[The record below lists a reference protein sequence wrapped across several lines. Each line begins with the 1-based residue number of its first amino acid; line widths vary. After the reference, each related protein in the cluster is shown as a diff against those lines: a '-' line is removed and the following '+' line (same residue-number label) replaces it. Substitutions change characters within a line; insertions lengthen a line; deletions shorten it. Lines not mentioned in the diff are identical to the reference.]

1 VPLRKPSDY
10 FNDKVSK
17 NSLDLVKEELSFAE
31 PEKIERVSEAF
42 NIFKSNLNHIES
54 LSDFTSTFDTFKS
67 NFEKIENLSNNIE
80 QIRESI
86 QDLIRKEDLDNAM
99 MAHLFFVEESI
110 RNIQTNVKSLNS
122 KTLIDIKEEFNDLS
136 NLVDKFVTVE
146 IPSYKKVVLDSE
158 QRVDE
163 RFLTYKESLES
174 RISNFDYEITDR
186 LENIFDKVKGINNAD
201 LQDIRENVFSI
212 DEKVNSILEE
222 DLPNYKKFFADTEIK
237 VEQRILDSEN
247 ISNGKIEDLREDYK
261 TRIDSLKEDFS
272 NLLEYELP
280 KYKNILTETKIKT
293 EVEIENIEKDVENK
307 ILSIKEVVDE
317 IERKFDSKN
326 LLIDEVLSS
335 KTSEIEELVK
345 SSKEEF
351 DSVSKTYENL
361 YKDFKNREIYEN
373 KKLESYSDKLSDFEN
388 KLNVLEE
395 SITNEVCEL
404 QGNLDIS
411 TSKYYDV
418 LKKEVGYFEENI
430 SDKIKNLEVNIVVN
444 EKHINNIKESVHKV
458 LDDLKLDLI
467 EEKSREL
474 TDKISHVEKILKEF
488 NEKTLLNEEQTFTIA
503 GTPDEKTTDP
513 LTPLDKN
520 YVTIKDLQDHYRIF
534 INRIQQ
540 QLATIGGGG
549 AGFMKDLADV
559 SFDEST
565 GENKLLI
572 FNGTDWVG
580 IASTSISGSSA
591 LVDLTDVDTSNLG
604 DGRFLRY
611 NASTSEFTF
620 SPVSASNLEL
630 IAGDIQ
636 SGVLTTSSTGPAI
649 VMSISASTY
658 RSANYQIQVTEGTNY
673 NMTTINVIHDG
684 SNTYMTEYGTI
695 NQPIGIA
702 TFSTDI
708 SGGSLRLIGYPSFAS
723 DTTFKVVFTAIEA

>member
-1 VPLRKPSDY
+1 MPLRKPSDY
-10 FNDKVSK
+10 FNNKVSK

-42 NIFKSNLNHIES
+42 DVFKSNLNHIES

-67 NFEKIENLSNNIE
+67 NFEKIENLSTNIE

-110 RNIQTNVKSLNS
+110 RNIQNSVKTLNS
-122 KTLIDIKEEFNDLS
+122 KTLINIKEEFSDLS
-136 NLVDKFVTVE
+136 GLVDKFINAE
-146 IPSYKKVVLDSE
+146 IPSYKKAVLDSE

-174 RISNFDYEITDR
+174 RILNFDSEITDR

-201 LQDIRENVFSI
+201 LQDMRENVLSI

-247 ISNGKIEDLREDYK
+247 ISNGKIENLREDYK
-261 TRIDSLKEDFS
+261 TKIDSLKEDFS
-272 NLLEYELP
+272 NLLESELP

-293 EVEIENIEKDVENK
+293 EVEIENIGKDVENK

-317 IERKFDSKN
+317 IERKFESKN

-351 DSVSKTYENL
+351 GSISKTYENL

-373 KKLESYSDKLSDFEN
+373 KKLDNYSDKLDGFEN

-444 EKHINNIKESVHKV
+444 EKHISSIKESVHKV
-458 LDDLKLDLI
+458 LDNLKLDLI
-467 EEKSREL
+467 EEKNREL
-474 TDKISHVEKILKEF
+474 TEKISHVEKILKEF
-488 NEKTLLNEEQTFTIA
+488 NEKTILNEEQTFTIA
-503 GTPDEKTTDP
+503 GTPSEKTTDP

-520 YVTIKDLQDHYRIF
+520 YVTITDLQDHYRIF

-572 FNGTDWVG
+572 FNGTNWVG
-580 IASTSISGSSA
+580 IASTSVGKSS
-591 LVDLTDVDTSNLG
+591 LVDLTDVDSSNLG

-636 SGVLTTSSTGPAI
+636 SGVLTTSSIGPAVI
-649 VMSISASTY
+649 MSISASTY
-658 RSANYQIQVTEGTNY
+658 RSVNYQIQVSEGTNY
-673 NMTTINVIHDG
+673 NMTTINVLHDG
-684 SNTYMTEYGTI
+684 TNTYMTEYGTI

-702 TFSTDI
+702 TFSSDI
-708 SGGSLRLIGYPSFAS
+708 NGGSLRLIGYPSFAS
-723 DTTFKVVFTAIEA
+723 DTTFKVVFTAIEI

>member
-1 VPLRKPSDY
+1 MPLRKPSDY

-31 PEKIERVSEAF
+31 PEKVERVSEAF
-42 NIFKSNLNHIES
+42 DIFKSNLNNIES
-54 LSDFTSTFDTFKS
+54 LNDFTSTFDTFKS

-110 RNIQTNVKSLNS
+110 RNIQSSVKSLNS

-136 NLVDKFVTVE
+136 NLVDKFVTIE

-163 RFLTYKESLES
+163 RFITYKESLES
-174 RISNFDYEITDR
+174 RISNFDSEITDR
-186 LENIFDKVKGINNAD
+186 LENIFGKVRGINNSD

-237 VEQRILDSEN
+237 VEQRILNSEN
-247 ISNGKIEDLREDYK
+247 ISNEKIEDLREEYK

-272 NLLEYELP
+272 NLLESELP

-293 EVEIENIEKDVENK
+293 EVEIENIGKDVENK

-317 IERKFDSKN
+317 IERKFENKN

-373 KKLESYSDKLSDFEN
+373 KKLESYSDKLNGFEN
-388 KLNVLEE
+388 KLNILEE

-444 EKHINNIKESVHKV
+444 EKHISSIKESVHRV

-467 EEKSREL
+467 EEKNREL
-474 TDKISHVEKILKEF
+474 TEKISHVEKILKEF
-488 NEKTLLNEEQTFTIA
+488 NEKTILNEEQTFTIA

-572 FNGTDWVG
+572 FNGTNWVG
-580 IASTSISGSSA
+580 IASTSVGKSA
-591 LVDLTDVDTSNLG
+591 LVDLTDVDSSNLG

-636 SGVLTTSSTGPAI
+636 SGVLTTSSIGPAT

-658 RSANYQIQVTEGTNY
+658 RSVNYQIQVTEGTNY

-684 SNTYMTEYGTI
+684 TNTYMTEYGTI

-702 TFSTDI
+702 TFSSDI

-723 DTTFKVVFTAIEA
+723 DTTFKVVFTAIEV

>member
-1 VPLRKPSDY
+1 MPLRKPSDY

-31 PEKIERVSEAF
+31 PEKVERVSEAF
-42 NIFKSNLNHIES
+42 DIFKSNLNNIES
-54 LSDFTSTFDTFKS
+54 LNDFTSTFDTFKS

-110 RNIQTNVKSLNS
+110 RNIQTSVKSLNS

-136 NLVDKFVTVE
+136 NLVDKFVTIE

-163 RFLTYKESLES
+163 RFITYKESLES
-174 RISNFDYEITDR
+174 RISNFDSEITDR
-186 LENIFDKVKGINNAD
+186 LENIFGKVRGINNSD

-237 VEQRILDSEN
+237 VEQRILNSEN
-247 ISNGKIEDLREDYK
+247 ISNEKIEDLREEYK

-272 NLLEYELP
+272 NLLESELP
-280 KYKNILTETKIKT
+280 KYKNILAETKIKT
-293 EVEIENIEKDVENK
+293 EVEIENIGKDVENK

-317 IERKFDSKN
+317 IERKFENKN

-373 KKLESYSDKLSDFEN
+373 KKLESYSDKLNGFEN
-388 KLNVLEE
+388 KLNILEE

-444 EKHINNIKESVHKV
+444 EKHISSIKESVHRV

-467 EEKSREL
+467 EEKNREL
-474 TDKISHVEKILKEF
+474 TEKISHVEKILKEF
-488 NEKTLLNEEQTFTIA
+488 NEKTILNEEQTFTIA

-572 FNGTDWVG
+572 FNGTNWVG
-580 IASTSISGSSA
+580 IASTSVGKSA
-591 LVDLTDVDTSNLG
+591 LVDLTDVDSSNLG

-636 SGVLTTSSTGPAI
+636 SGVLTTSSIGPAT

-658 RSANYQIQVTEGTNY
+658 RSVNYQIQVTEGTNY

-684 SNTYMTEYGTI
+684 TNTYMTEYGTI

-702 TFSTDI
+702 TFSSDI

-723 DTTFKVVFTAIEA
+723 DTTFKVVFTAIEV

>member
-1 VPLRKPSDY
+1 MPLRKPSDY
-10 FNDKVSK
+10 FNNKVSK

-42 NIFKSNLNHIES
+42 DVFKSNLNHIES

-67 NFEKIENLSNNIE
+67 NFEKIESLSTNIE

-110 RNIQTNVKSLNS
+110 RNIQNSVKTLNS
-122 KTLIDIKEEFNDLS
+122 KTLINIKEEFSDLS
-136 NLVDKFVTVE
+136 DLVDKFINAE
-146 IPSYKKVVLDSE
+146 IPSYKKAVLDYE

-174 RISNFDYEITDR
+174 RILNFDSEIADR
-186 LENIFDKVKGINNAD
+186 LENIFDKVRGINNAD

-237 VEQRILDSEN
+237 VEQRILNSEN
-247 ISNGKIEDLREDYK
+247 ISNGKIENLREDYK
-261 TRIDSLKEDFS
+261 TKINSLKEDFS
-272 NLLEYELP
+272 NLLESELP

-293 EVEIENIEKDVENK
+293 EVEIENIGKDVENK

-317 IERKFDSKN
+317 IERKFESKN

-335 KTSEIEELVK
+335 KTSEIEELVN

-351 DSVSKTYENL
+351 GSISKTYENL

-373 KKLESYSDKLSDFEN
+373 KKLENYSDKLDGFEN

-444 EKHINNIKESVHKV
+444 EKHISSIKESVHKV
-458 LDDLKLDLI
+458 LDNLKLDLI
-467 EEKSREL
+467 EEKNREL
-474 TDKISHVEKILKEF
+474 TEKISHVEKILKEF
-488 NEKTLLNEEQTFTIA
+488 NEKTILNEEQTFTIA
-503 GTPDEKTTDP
+503 GTPSEKTTDP

-520 YVTIKDLQDHYRIF
+520 YVTITDLQDHYRIF

-572 FNGTDWVG
+572 FNGTNWVG
-580 IASTSISGSSA
+580 IASTSVGKSA
-591 LVDLTDVDTSNLG
+591 LVDLTDVDSSNLG

-636 SGVLTTSSTGPAI
+636 SGVLTTSSIGPAI

-658 RSANYQIQVTEGTNY
+658 RSVNYQIQVTEGTNY

-684 SNTYMTEYGTI
+684 SATYMTEYGTI

-708 SGGSLRLIGYPSFAS
+708 SSGSLRLIGYPSFAS
-723 DTTFKVVFTAIEA
+723 DTTFKVVFTAIEI

>member
-1 VPLRKPSDY
+1 MPLRKPSDY
-10 FNDKVSK
+10 FNNKVSK

-42 NIFKSNLNHIES
+42 DVFKSNLNHIES

-67 NFEKIENLSNNIE
+67 NFEKIESLSTNIE

-110 RNIQTNVKSLNS
+110 RNIQNSVKTLNS
-122 KTLIDIKEEFNDLS
+122 KTLINIKEEFSDLS
-136 NLVDKFVTVE
+136 GLVDKFINAE
-146 IPSYKKVVLDSE
+146 IPSYKKAVIDSE

-174 RISNFDYEITDR
+174 RILNFDSEITDR

-201 LQDIRENVFSI
+201 LQDMRENVLSI

-247 ISNGKIEDLREDYK
+247 ISNGKIENLREDYK
-261 TRIDSLKEDFS
+261 TKIDSLKEDFS
-272 NLLEYELP
+272 NLLESELP

-293 EVEIENIEKDVENK
+293 EVEIENIGKDVENK

-317 IERKFDSKN
+317 IERKFESKN

-351 DSVSKTYENL
+351 SSISKTYENL

-373 KKLESYSDKLSDFEN
+373 KKLDNYSDKLDGFEN

-444 EKHINNIKESVHKV
+444 EKHISSIKESVHKV
-458 LDDLKLDLI
+458 LDNLKLDLI
-467 EEKSREL
+467 EEKNREL
-474 TDKISHVEKILKEF
+474 TEKISHVEKILKEF
-488 NEKTLLNEEQTFTIA
+488 NEKTILNEEQTFTIA
-503 GTPDEKTTDP
+503 GTPSEKTTDP

-520 YVTIKDLQDHYRIF
+520 YVTITDLQDHYRIF

-572 FNGTDWVG
+572 FNGTNWVG
-580 IASTSISGSSA
+580 IASTSVGKSA
-591 LVDLTDVDTSNLG
+591 LVDLTDVDSSNLG

-636 SGVLTTSSTGPAI
+636 SGVLTTSSIGPAI

-658 RSANYQIQVTEGTNY
+658 RSVNYQIQVTEGTNY

-684 SNTYMTEYGTI
+684 SATYMTEYGTI

-708 SGGSLRLIGYPSFAS
+708 SSGSLRLIGYPSFAS
-723 DTTFKVVFTAIEA
+723 DTTFKVVFTAIEV

>member
-10 FNDKVSK
+10 FNNKVSK

-42 NIFKSNLNHIES
+42 DVFKSNLNHIES

-67 NFEKIENLSNNIE
+67 NFEKIENLSTNIE

-110 RNIQTNVKSLNS
+110 RNIQNSVKTLNS
-122 KTLIDIKEEFNDLS
+122 KTLINIKEEFSDLS
-136 NLVDKFVTVE
+136 GLVDKFINAE
-146 IPSYKKVVLDSE
+146 IPSYKKAVLDSE

-174 RISNFDYEITDR
+174 RILNFDSEITDR

-201 LQDIRENVFSI
+201 LQDMRENVLSI

-247 ISNGKIEDLREDYK
+247 ISNGKIENLREDYK
-261 TRIDSLKEDFS
+261 TKIDSLKEDFS
-272 NLLEYELP
+272 NLLESELP

-293 EVEIENIEKDVENK
+293 EVEIENIGKDVENK

-317 IERKFDSKN
+317 IERKFESKN

-351 DSVSKTYENL
+351 GSISKTYENL

-373 KKLESYSDKLSDFEN
+373 KKLDNYSDKLDGFEN

-444 EKHINNIKESVHKV
+444 EKHISSIKESVHKV
-458 LDDLKLDLI
+458 LDNLKLDLI
-467 EEKSREL
+467 EEKNREL
-474 TDKISHVEKILKEF
+474 TEKISHVEKILKEF
-488 NEKTLLNEEQTFTIA
+488 NEKTILNEEQTFTIA
-503 GTPDEKTTDP
+503 GTPSEKTTDP

-520 YVTIKDLQDHYRIF
+520 YVTITDLQDHYRIF

-572 FNGTDWVG
+572 FNGTNWVG
-580 IASTSISGSSA
+580 IASTSVGKSS
-591 LVDLTDVDTSNLG
+591 LVDLTDVDSSNLG

-636 SGVLTTSSTGPAI
+636 SGVLTTSSIGPAVI
-649 VMSISASTY
+649 MSISASTY
-658 RSANYQIQVTEGTNY
+658 RSVNYQIQVSEGTNY
-673 NMTTINVIHDG
+673 NMTTINVLHDG
-684 SNTYMTEYGTI
+684 TNTYMTEYGTI

-702 TFSTDI
+702 TFSSDI
-708 SGGSLRLIGYPSFAS
+708 NGGSLRLIGYPSFAS
-723 DTTFKVVFTAIEA
+723 DTTFKVVFTAIEI

>member
-1 VPLRKPSDY
+1 MPLRKPSDY

-31 PEKIERVSEAF
+31 PEKVERVSEAF
-42 NIFKSNLNHIES
+42 DIFKSNLNNIES
-54 LSDFTSTFDTFKS
+54 LNDFTSTFDTFKS

-110 RNIQTNVKSLNS
+110 RNIQTSVKSLNS

-136 NLVDKFVTVE
+136 NLVDKFVTIE

-163 RFLTYKESLES
+163 RFITYKESLES
-174 RISNFDYEITDR
+174 RISNFDSEITDR
-186 LENIFDKVKGINNAD
+186 LENIFGKVRGINNSD

-237 VEQRILDSEN
+237 VEQRILNSEN
-247 ISNGKIEDLREDYK
+247 ISNEKIEDLREEYK

-272 NLLEYELP
+272 NLLESELP
-280 KYKNILTETKIKT
+280 KYKNILAETKIKT
-293 EVEIENIEKDVENK
+293 EVEIENIGKDVENK

-317 IERKFDSKN
+317 IERKFENKN

-373 KKLESYSDKLSDFEN
+373 KKLESYSDKLNGFEN
-388 KLNVLEE
+388 KLNILEE

-444 EKHINNIKESVHKV
+444 EKHISSIKESVHKV

-467 EEKSREL
+467 EEKNREL
-474 TDKISHVEKILKEF
+474 TEKISHVEKILKEF
-488 NEKTLLNEEQTFTIA
+488 NEKTILNEEQTFTIA

-520 YVTIKDLQDHYRIF
+520 YVTTKDLQDHYRIF

-572 FNGTDWVG
+572 FNGTNWVG
-580 IASTSISGSSA
+580 IASTSVGKSA
-591 LVDLTDVDTSNLG
+591 LVDLTDVDSSNLG

-636 SGVLTTSSTGPAI
+636 SGVLTTSSIGPAT

-658 RSANYQIQVTEGTNY
+658 RSVNYQIQVTEGTNY

-684 SNTYMTEYGTI
+684 TNTYMTEYGTI

-702 TFSTDI
+702 TFSSDI

-723 DTTFKVVFTAIEA
+723 DTTFKVVFTAIEV